1 MTNTEQTERLRNITV
16 LQQGKHDPDR
26 GYCLLEAVAY
36 VAGEPW
42 SDRPACVS
50 PVLAAFGRNWNDGM
64 QSNAKRASLIPYIPL
79 LIGTAGD
86 AAADE
91 ARGWMALDWLIRE
104 HTVAWLALAG
114 GDCAVHAARLAALP
128 VVDKATVRAVAPAL
142 DAARAA
148 ARAAAWDAAMAARA
162 AAAGAAAA
170 RAAAAGAAAA
180 RAAAARAAARDAAM
194 AARAAAWDA
203 AMAAG
208 DAAMAAGDAAGDA
221 AMAARATTRAAARAA
236 RAATRAAAARA
247 ALAPPTKA
255 LQVSTHDLFRRMIE
269 AGSARGAQS

>member
-104 HTVAWLALAG
+104 HAVAWLALAG

-142 DAARAA
+142 DAAGAAAMAAGAAAWDAAGAAAGAATRAA
-148 ARAAAWDAAMAARA
+148 ARDAARDAAMAARTATRAAARDAAWDAAMAARA
-162 AAAGAAAA
+162 AA
-170 RAAAAGAAAA
+170 
-180 RAAAARAAARDAAM
+180 
-194 AARAAAWDA
+194 W
-203 AMAAG
+203 